1 MSEADK
7 LPPTMLKFSGTPAE
21 VGVQIWTR
29 MCNPAVR
36 AASAMTANELVQLY
50 AGLISAALLVT
61 ACNTIH
67 GAGKDVSSAGNAVAN
82 AADNAK

>member
-36 AASAMTANELVQLY
+36 AASAMTANELVQLSTS
-50 AGLISAALLVT
+50 IR
-61 ACNTIH
+61 
-67 GAGKDVSSAGNAVAN
+67 
-82 AADNAK
+82 